1 MLPMPFA
8 ALVFSC
14 TPVIPGV
21 GDVLPADGAEGVPA
35 NAAIVFEATVH
46 DGSVTAMVVLTSA
59 MGGFSGPAAIGAG
72 DVFVFDPGSDLA
84 PGNWVATITLDSP
97 GGGGTKVVHFAAVS
111 GTDAAAPVFAAGEI
125 DFDVGSY
132 FDPGPVEDCPDP
144 PGVWAVASDWEDA
157 TDASPIAYAVRGLLL
172 TQSQVTIGALP
183 DQTLSLEVF
192 AYDAAGNLG
201 AHPVGLLDVKG
212 VPGDEGGGCGCRIQH
227 TGSRG
232 AASSLVLAFLAVV
245 AVVRLRRSS
254 R

>member
-1 MLPMPFA
+1 MLPMPLA

-21 GDVLPADGAEGVPA
+21 GDVLPADGTAGVPA

-59 MGGFSGPAAIGAG
+59 MGGFSGPAALGVG
-72 DVFVFDPGSDLA
+72 DVFVFDPGTDLE
-84 PGNWVATITLDSP
+84 PGNWIATITLDSP
-97 GGGGTKVVHFAAVS
+97 GGGGTKVVHFVAVS
-111 GTDAAAPVFAAGEI
+111 GTDAAAPVFAADEI

-157 TDASPIAYAVRGLLL
+157 TDASPILYAVRGLLL
-172 TQSQVTIGALP
+172 TQSRVTIGAPP
-183 DQTLSLEVF
+183 DQTLALEVF
-192 AYDAAGNLG
+192 AYDAAGNVG

-212 VPGDEGGGCGCRIQH
+212 VPGDEGGGCSCRIQH
-227 TGSRG
+227 EGSRSTG
-232 AASSLVLAFLAVV
+232 FLALLALLASVG
-245 AVVRLRRSS
+245 LRQRASL